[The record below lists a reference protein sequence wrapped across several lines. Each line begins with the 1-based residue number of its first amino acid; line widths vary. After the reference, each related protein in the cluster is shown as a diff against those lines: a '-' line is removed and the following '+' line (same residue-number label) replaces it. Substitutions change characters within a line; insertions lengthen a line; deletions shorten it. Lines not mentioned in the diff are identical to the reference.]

1 MFNKHPFWKE
11 NYCPDHDSDGTHK
24 CFSCERLEVSLPIK
38 TQVEKGIKRK
48 VQSHWSEF
56 VMFLFFSWQP
66 KGTDFVELDDGRRL
80 CLQCMD
86 SAVMDT
92 YEVQPLHFEIREFFE
107 GLNMKIEREFPF
119 LLVEKQALNKAE
131 EEEKIVSTKKKFLY
145 ISLAFSF
152 YS

>member
-1 MFNKHPFWKE
+1 MFSEHPFWKE
-11 NYCPDHDSDGTHK
+11 KYCPDHDSDGTHK
-24 CFSCERLEVSLPIK
+24 CFSCERLEVSLPFK

-80 CLQCMD
+80 CLECMD